1 MDRELLDQA
10 VYCKDRD
17 AIVVL
22 YYLPDNIYTPYVT
35 WVANKREPK
44 STFWGHY
51 FETLEDA
58 QEDFDKRSFK
68 SEIELHDV
76 VSALGG
82 SHGDYVELLKKYR
95 GF

>member
-10 VYCKDRD
+10 TYRGDRD

-22 YYLPDNIYTPYVT
+22 YYLPGRSYTPYVT
-35 WVANKREPK
+35 WVASKHMPED
-44 STFWGHY
+44 TYYGHY

-58 QEDFDKRSFK
+58 EEDFTHRSFNSDIK
-68 SEIELHDV
+68 LHDV

-82 SHGDYVELLKKYR
+82 SHGDYVDLLQEYR
-95 GF
+95 GY